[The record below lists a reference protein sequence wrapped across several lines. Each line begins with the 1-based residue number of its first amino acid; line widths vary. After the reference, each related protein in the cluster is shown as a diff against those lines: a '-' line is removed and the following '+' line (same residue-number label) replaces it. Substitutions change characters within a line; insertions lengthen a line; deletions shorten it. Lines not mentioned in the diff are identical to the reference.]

1 MRNIHIITVLMMLL
15 VISGWS
21 IQGAAGGPGTYLACI
36 AWCGAWAWWLG
47 PVGYATCVAGCSI
60 YLVAP
65 TP

>member
-1 MRNIHIITVLMMLL
+1 MVLL
-15 VISGWS
+15 VISGWG